1 VSKKTGSLVFLI
13 SLFATQVRANEFLVK
28 WKSLGAYQNKKI
40 GHQFAGGAE
49 LIEQLGNA
57 SKISKIYI
65 PTATKSFSLQKIRSL
80 ASVEY
85 VVPNKNFF
93 ALGAKASLDPKKLQ
107 DQWALQ
113 KVNAK
118 LAWSM
123 AGTQGSHAV
132 VIAILDTGVD
142 LKHESLIGNII
153 SGYDFKD
160 NDEDPSDVTSILNPG
175 HGTHCAGIAGATG
188 LAENGISGM
197 SPRVSIMPIRI
208 LGKDGG
214 GAMDDAVQGI
224 DYAIARGAHV
234 ISASWSGELLPADA
248 KPLVE
253 AVTRARDAGLVFVTS
268 AGNGDE
274 NGVGYNID
282 YLNIY
287 PAGIQLDNMITVAAS
302 DESDLPTV
310 FTNVGRRKVHIAAPG
325 FKILSSLPQNRYDVL
340 SGTSMAAPLVAG
352 MVALL
357 KSVDPNLNPYELRS
371 LLQSTGTE
379 VNMRTACNCR
389 MDAWSALETVVKK
402 KSFLVPDAAT
412 LKVGDTLQFS
422 LKNAQAR
429 AFETTDTAVAEID
442 SQGKLLAKASGN
454 IYVTSKDTSG
464 NALTTSWIRIKAE
477 GEDEGSD
484 DQASSSS
491 SDPYACPLET
501 AEECEAV
508 CVEHPGAPWC
518 EISQFRQ

>member
-1 VSKKTGSLVFLI
+1 MSKKTGSLVFLI
-13 SLFATQVRANEFLVK
+13 SLFAAQVRANEFLVK

-49 LIEQLGNA
+49 LLEQLGET
-57 SKISKIYI
+57 SQLSKIYI
-65 PTATKSFSLQKIRSL
+65 PTESKNLVLEKLRARP
-80 ASVEY
+80 SVEY
-85 VVPNKNFF
+85 IVPNTKFY
-93 ALGAKASLDPKKLQ
+93 ALGAKVSLDPKKLQ

-132 VIAILDTGVD
+132 VLAVLDTGVD
-142 LKHESLIGNII
+142 LQHESLAGNII

-160 NDEDPSDVTSILNPG
+160 DDEDPTDITSILNPG

-188 LAENGISGM
+188 LVENGVSGM
-197 SPRVSIMPIRI
+197 SPRVSIMPVRI

-214 GAMDDAVQGI
+214 GGMDDAVQGI
-224 DYAIARGAHV
+224 DYAIARGAHI
-234 ISASWSGELLPADA
+234 ISASWSGEILPAEA

-253 AVTRARDAGLVFVTS
+253 AVMRARDAGIVFVTS

-287 PAGIQLDNMITVAAS
+287 PAGIQLDNVITVAAS
-302 DESDLPTV
+302 DESDFPTV

-325 FKILSSLPQNRYDVL
+325 FKILSTLPKNRYDVL

-357 KSVDPNLNPYELRS
+357 KSVDPHLTPYELRS

-389 MDAWSALETVVKK
+389 MDAWSALETVYKK

-422 LKNAQAR
+422 LKNAQASY
-429 AFETTDTAVAEID
+429 FQTTDSNIAEID
-442 SQGKLLAKASGN
+442 SNGKLLAKASGN
-454 IYVTSKDTSG
+454 VYVTSKDTSG
-464 NALTTSWIRIKAE
+464 NSLMTSWIRIKAE
-477 GEDEGSD
+477 GEDEDSD
-484 DQASSSS
+484 DQGSSSS
-491 SDPYACPLET
+491 ADPYACPLET

>member
-1 VSKKTGSLVFLI
+1 MNKKTWSLVFFL
-13 SLFATQVRANEFLVK
+13 SLFATKASANEFLVK
-28 WKSLGAYQNKKI
+28 WKTLGSYQNKSI
-40 GHQFAGGAE
+40 GQNFAGGAE
-49 LIEQLGNA
+49 LLEQLGSS
-57 SKISKIYI
+57 SKISKIFVPEKSKNLVLKRLRTLSSIEYI
-65 PTATKSFSLQKIRSL
+65 
-80 ASVEY
+80 
-85 VVPNKNFF
+85 VPNKNIH
-93 ALGAKASLDPKKLQ
+93 ALGIKASLDNKKLQ

-132 VIAILDTGVD
+132 VIAVLDTGVD
-142 LKHESLIGNII
+142 LKHESLSGNII

-160 NDEDPSDVTSILNPG
+160 DDEDPTDVTSILNPG
-175 HGTHCAGIAGATG
+175 HGTHCAGVAGATG
-188 LAENGISGM
+188 LAENGVLGM

-214 GAMDDAVQGI
+214 GHMDDAVQGI

-234 ISASWSGELLPADA
+234 ISASWSGELLPAEA

-253 AVTRARDAGLVFVTS
+253 AVTRARDAGIVFVTS

-287 PAGIQLDNMITVAAS
+287 PAGIQLDNVITVAAS
-302 DESDLPTV
+302 DESDMPTV
-310 FTNVGRRKVHIAAPG
+310 FTNVGRRKVHLAAPG
-325 FKILSSLPQNRYDVL
+325 FKILSTLPQNRYDVL

-357 KSVDPNLNPYELRS
+357 KSVDPKLTPYELRS
-371 LLQSTGTE
+371 LLQSTGAE

-389 MDAWSALETVVKK
+389 MDAWSALETVYKK
-402 KSFLVPDAAT
+402 KSYLVPDAAT
-412 LKVGDTLQFS
+412 LKVGDTLQFT
-422 LKNAQAR
+422 LKNAQISS
-429 AFETTDTAVAEID
+429 FQTTDNNIAEID
-442 SQGKLLAKASGN
+442 EGGKLFAKASGN
-454 IYVTSKDTSG
+454 IYVTSKDTNG
-464 NALTTSWIRIKAE
+464 NVLTTSWIRIKAE

-484 DQASSSS
+484 DQESSSS

-501 AEECEAV
+501 VEECEAA
-508 CVEHPGAPWC
+508 CEEHFGLPWC